1 MYLENQTQ
9 ILDVDRISE
18 MRESL
23 GAVALASLFGRF
35 LKEGDGLLEHLLNP
49 EIRRGP
55 LIDVMAAVHKV
66 ASSAAVLG
74 AVEMHAHLQ
83 LMENVSK
90 SEPSANLWKAAHEL
104 EPIWLRTKSSLNESG
119 FVIS

>member
-1 MYLENQTQ
+1 MDLENQTH

-23 GAVALASLFGRF
+23 GSVALASLFGRF

-55 LIDVMAAVHKV
+55 LIDVIAAVHKV

-83 LMENVSK
+83 HIENVSK
-90 SEPSANLWKAAHEL
+90 SEPSANLWKVAHEL